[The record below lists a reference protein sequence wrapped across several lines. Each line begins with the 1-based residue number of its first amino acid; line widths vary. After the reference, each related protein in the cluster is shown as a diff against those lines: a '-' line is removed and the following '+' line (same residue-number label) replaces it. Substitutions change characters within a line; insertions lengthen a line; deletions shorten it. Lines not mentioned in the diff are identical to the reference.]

1 MLANLFLVYVNRSD
15 RDFAFAKG
23 SAAVDKVAWFVNF
36 GILLCLIVISTLPQA
51 AAATKLQP
59 LSPADFALALLA
71 AAVATF
77 WWEGIKWFRRTRG

>member
-1 MLANLFLVYVNRSD
+1 M
-15 RDFAFAKG
+15 
-23 SAAVDKVAWFVNF
+23 
-36 GILLCLIVISTLPQA
+36 STLPQA